1 LLARSTVLVKPAE
14 PFGDASK
21 RHARLTVLQ
30 RTVEITCTGVTN
42 GGVITGDMFVG
53 KGGQRRDYTLELVG
67 SGLATV
73 DQRKIDYGEAPKQL
87 VDAQLA
93 AQKNRVGIWSLE
105 QPTDEVSRRR
115 DSSSI
120 LLSSFHLLLLTVL
133 LYCNDRKRLPL
144 LPLNPR
150 RRLLRFVLA
159 TYVVAVIFSS
169 IALATSPPR

>member
-1 LLARSTVLVKPAE
+1 MVQHLHSGTSVSSLLASSTILVKPAE

-42 GGVITGDMFVG
+42 GGVITGNMFVG
-53 KGGQRRDYTLELVG
+53 QGGQRRDYTLELVG

-87 VDAQLA
+87 IDAQLA

-105 QPTDEVSRRR
+105 QSSDEVSRHCG
-115 DSSSI
+115 SSSAMLPVFI
-120 LLSSFHLLLLTVL
+120 SSYIPNVL
-133 LYCNDRKRLPL
+133 LFCNDRKRLPL
-144 LPLNPR
+144 LPLNTR
-150 RRLLRFVLA
+150 QRL
-159 TYVVAVIFSS
+159 
-169 IALATSPPR
+169 

>member
-1 LLARSTVLVKPAE
+1 MIQNSHSCRFVSSTPLSTIILVKPAE

-30 RTVEITCTGVTN
+30 RTVEIICTGVTS

-53 KGGQRRDYTLELVG
+53 TGGQRRNYSLELVG

-73 DQRKIDYGEAPKQL
+73 DQRKIDYGEAPKLL

-105 QPTDEVSRRR
+105 QPAEEVSRLIRIQYCVCTVILV
-115 DSSSI
+115 SSVQTI
-120 LLSSFHLLLLTVL
+120 L
-133 LYCNDRKRLPL
+133 CI
-144 LPLNPR
+144 
-150 RRLLRFVLA
+150 A
-159 TYVVAVIFSS
+159 T
-169 IALATSPPR
+169 TDKDCPEGH